1 MLTRLK
7 ASVMAAAKRKA
18 CPMPFLPRASLKFL
32 GSAAALSSLAPL
44 GVSGRLPLPF
54 G

>member
-7 ASVMAAAKRKA
+7 ASVMAAANRNA
-18 CPMPFLPRASLKFL
+18 CPMPFLPSASPMFFD
-32 GSAAALSSLAPL
+32 SAAALSSFAPL
-44 GVSGRLPLPF
+44 GVSGRLPLPL

>member
-7 ASVMAAAKRKA
+7 ASVIAAAKRKA
-18 CPMPFLPRASLKFL
+18 CPIPFLPKASPMFFD
-32 GSAAALSSLAPL
+32 SAPVFSSLAPL
-44 GVSGRLPLPF
+44 GVSGRLPLPL